1 MIKLN
6 LVDVEFENQI
16 KKGTLAYFATDG
28 DEKLGFCE
36 FEIGTPIGKIY
47 QISCDD
53 VPLIDGLL
61 RQTLFYMAQKMC
73 LIAELD
79 DALSKKLSDLYMIK
93 SGQKEINI
101 AEFFDKPCCS
111 K

>member
-6 LVDVEFENQI
+6 LVDVKFENQT

-36 FEIGTPIGKIY
+36 FEIGTSVGKIY
-47 QISCDD
+47 QICCDD

-79 DALSKKLSDLYMIK
+79 DTLSQKLSDLYMIK
-93 SGQKEINI
+93 KDQKEINI
-101 AEFFDKPCCS
+101 AEIFNKPCCS